1 MNQKLHLN
9 QKFIVRIFKVI
20 WFVVF
25 IFISIST
32 IEAQYKF
39 ESVFPGLNGNELML
53 KLQENYTPAVVLDY
67 STARDTLY
75 AKIDNEKDSVHC
87 IYTDFAMYLPKN
99 SDPTT
104 YLYNNG
110 SGINAEHT
118 YPVSKGTET
127 GFAKSNMHHIFPS
140 KVNVNNDRASYEY
153 NEIKDNLTQKWY
165 YKDAILN
172 TIPTKNIDFYSE
184 YGNQHFEPR
193 ENKKGDIARAMFY
206 IKTIYKEQTDA
217 ADPTFFEHQKD
228 TLCKWHFQD
237 PVDSLEWERTWK
249 ISKYQDGKPNPFVLD
264 CSLASRTFC
273 NFIDDQCTKVGTED
287 LLIGL
292 GLKVSVY
299 PNPVTDIL
307 NISIDNI
314 GVQQMD
320 IKILNIMGEIEKVIA
335 PTFKDSAIF
344 EYSVPVSDI
353 KTGVYLI
360 SIKGKANN
368 YSFSV
373 IRKFVKI

>member
-1 MNQKLHLN
+1 MRII
-9 QKFIVRIFKVI
+9 KFIL
-20 WFVVF
+20 FVLY
-25 IFISIST
+25 IFISITT

-39 ESVFPGLNGNELML
+39 QSVLPGIKGDELIL
-53 KLQENYTPAVVLDY
+53 KLQENYTPAQVLDY

-75 AKIDNEKDSVHC
+75 AVIDNQKDSVHC
-87 IYTDFAMYLPKN
+87 IYTDFTLYLPHN
-99 SDPTT
+99 TDPTSF
-104 YLYNNG
+104 LYENG
-110 SGINAEHT
+110 NGINAEHT

-153 NEIKDNLTQKWY
+153 NEVKDNLTQKWY

-172 TIPTKNIDFYSE
+172 TVPTKNIDLYSE

-217 ADPTFFEHQKD
+217 ADPSFFEHQKD
-228 TLCKWHFQD
+228 TLCKWHFLD

-287 LLIGL
+287 LFLGL
-292 GLKVSVY
+292 GLKISVY
-299 PNPVTDIL
+299 PNPVTDNL

-314 GVQQMD
+314 GVQQLD
-320 IKILNIMGEIEKVIA
+320 IKILNIMGKIEKVIT
-335 PTFKDSAIF
+335 PKFKDSSNF
-344 EYSVPVSDI
+344 EFSVPVSDI
-353 KTGVYLI
+353 EKGIYLI
-360 SIKGKANN
+360 LIKGIANKQC
-368 YSFSV
+368 FSV
-373 IRKFVKI
+373 VRKFVKI